1 MWRRSGP
8 SKATSTNV
16 QCQKCLKRDTYFSF
30 HRNYFHFPHLTLTAR
45 HYSYE
50 CKASAQE
57 RPYIPRPSRTQQ
69 LFNPKLQPKLTNAV
83 PDDIEKKK
91 GVADKILA
99 EKEAERARK
108 RELERDEE
116 EELSVKGSPPPRRH
130 RSPSYDSVSSISTR
144 SPSPAS
150 RRSPSPPRRERIS
163 RDMELSPRGH
173 PVRPRSLSPE
183 ERYSREPSAIPERD
197 YPPRRRSPSP
207 SQARSPRRHRDFDDE
222 PEPERAPRHAPP
234 GRDAEHD
241 SHRRRGYSRSR
252 SRSPARS
259 PPRRDGRG
267 RGDGPR
273 NRFRDRDDDHPRER
287 NAPPAQQ
294 RAPPPPRERSL
305 SPFSKRLALTQSMN
319 MGR

>member
-1 MWRRSGP
+1 MWRRGGP
-8 SKATSTNV
+8 SKSTPTSV
-16 QCQKCLKRDTYFSF
+16 QCQKCLKRG
-30 HRNYFHFPHLTLTAR
+30 

-108 RELERDEE
+108 QELERDEE
-116 EELSVKGSPPPRRH
+116 DELSVKGSPPPRRH

-144 SPSPAS
+144 SRSPAP
-150 RRSPSPPRRERIS
+150 RRSPSPPRRERVS
-163 RDMELSPRGH
+163 RDWELSSLVP
-173 PVRPRSLSPE
+173 PIRPRSLGPG
-183 ERYSREPSAIPERD
+183 ERFSREPSASLERD

-207 SQARSPRRHRDFDDE
+207 RRPRSPRRYRDFDDE
-222 PEPERAPRHAPP
+222 QEPERASRHVPY
-234 GRDAEHD
+234 GRDAEQA
-241 SHRRRGYSRSR
+241 SHKRRVYPKSR
-252 SRSPARS
+252 SRSPVHS
-259 PPRRDGRG
+259 PPRHDHRG
-267 RGDGPR
+267 PSDGPR
-273 NRFRDRDDDHPRER
+273 NQYRDRDDYHLRER
-287 NAPPAQQ
+287 NAAPLQQ
-294 RAPPPPRERSL
+294 QKQSAPPPRERSL

-319 MGR
+319 LGR